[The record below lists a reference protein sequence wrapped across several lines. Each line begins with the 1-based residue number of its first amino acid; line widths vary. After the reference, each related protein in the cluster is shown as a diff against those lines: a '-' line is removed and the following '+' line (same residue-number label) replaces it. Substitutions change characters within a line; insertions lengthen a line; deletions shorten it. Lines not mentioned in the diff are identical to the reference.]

1 MSGVFLALSLGA
13 AQAQIS
19 DSNNNNNAL
28 PAFPSC
34 TDHRG
39 ETVQYIERHDV
50 DVKPSVSKIAVRY
63 LNEKDIADPA
73 IIYDEDFLQGLSRLE
88 FDFTMAHECYHL
100 SSGDAYRAYQ
110 YYNETLEFQTRG
122 ELQNIEDDADCR
134 AAIRMREEFGYSRA
148 DIESLEPFINR
159 MTSRR
164 KEEARMQNILACY
177 GEDALEL
184 VN

>member
-19 DSNNNNNAL
+19 DSNNNNNGL
-28 PAFPSC
+28 PNFPSC
-34 TDHRG
+34 TDQRG
-39 ETVQYIERHDV
+39 ETVQYLENDTV
-50 DVKPSVSKIAVRY
+50 DIRPSVSKIAVRY
-63 LNEKDIADPA
+63 LNQSPISQPA
-73 IIYDEDFLQGLSRLE
+73 IIYDVAFLQGLSRLE

-122 ELQNIEDDADCR
+122 DLQNIEDDADCR

-177 GEDALEL
+177 EEDVLEL